1 MHMSHIPVYQ
11 HPLHVSQISKSS
23 QSILAGIPPHLLLLP
38 LLHLDSRDNRM
49 IAVQHAVR
57 QEMGTGQGEAV
68 VQGMRKRGD
77 NASKVWEGKHG
88 KEHALLLQC
97 VQRM

>member
-1 MHMSHIPVYQ
+1 VYQ

-23 QSILAGIPPHLLLLP
+23 HSILAGIPPHLLLLP
-38 LLHLDSRDNRM
+38 LLHLDSGDGRM
-49 IAVQHAVR
+49 IAVQHAKR
-57 QEMGTGQGEAV
+57 HEMGTGQGEANM
-68 VQGMRKRGD
+68 QGTGNRGD
-77 NASKVWEGKHG
+77 NASKVWEGKHV

>member
-1 MHMSHIPVYQ
+1 
-11 HPLHVSQISKSS
+11 
-23 QSILAGIPPHLLLLP
+23 
-38 LLHLDSRDNRM
+38 
-49 IAVQHAVR
+49 
-57 QEMGTGQGEAV
+57 
-68 VQGMRKRGD
+68 VQGMRNRGD